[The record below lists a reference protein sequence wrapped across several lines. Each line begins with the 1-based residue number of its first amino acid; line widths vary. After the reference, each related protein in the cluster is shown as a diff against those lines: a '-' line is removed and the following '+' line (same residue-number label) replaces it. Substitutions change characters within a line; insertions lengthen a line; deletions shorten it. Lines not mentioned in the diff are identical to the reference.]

1 MASHSPSPARNFEEV
16 EESDTEFEN
25 EMRRV
30 LLGNNTPSLYSRK
43 VFLGGIP
50 PYFCRADLQNFFS
63 SFGPVD
69 IVWPQAENGES
80 EHETRDYGFAVFLS
94 PDSVISL
101 VNKCV
106 NVNGRLSISV
116 SLAEGRC
123 AIIHVRAWLNSNAR
137 YMAENFPVDFV
148 ERHMNHAV
156 FVGGLPRTVT
166 AKELFQSM
174 SQEYGNV
181 IMAQIEVEAETDY
194 PKGAGC
200 VVFRD
205 RESFLVA
212 VVRRFELFT
221 VGPECTKKVELK
233 PYLKKSTMCDLCRS
247 ARAYCFCPR
256 VRCLKYMCEFAKQG
270 KTLQG
275 CWKAVHSDMDI
286 HGDHVPMLR
295 SNSRMMNNTM
305 PWSNPQNEDT
315 FNVMQGVQLPV
326 ASLFRPSLGGAR
338 AFGRNLFGVVNSI
351 PIQPTPL
358 LDLENVPPRDW
369 NTDCG
374 MFDGR
379 MAGSSAVPRP
389 FSNQQ
394 MSRQSP
400 RAFHESNAARFGQN
414 PGNRMQWNR
423 AIARTSGA
431 TRGQFSPRRNS
442 HIYYN
447 SSIKSPSLLSRLD
460 WNGSFLNDAVRGPTS
475 DGSNLWAE
483 RFSTYNTQPPSKPLV
498 PPQGKQYVRARTS
511 FSPTIRRPVR
521 QAANSQAVKPP
532 PNEPDNNNNLS
543 DNVTNGL
550 SQFKLF

>member
-1 MASHSPSPARNFEEV
+1 M
-16 EESDTEFEN
+16 
-25 EMRRV
+25 
-30 LLGNNTPSLYSRK
+30 
-43 VFLGGIP
+43 
-50 PYFCRADLQNFFS
+50 
-63 SFGPVD
+63 
-69 IVWPQAENGES
+69 
-80 EHETRDYGFAVFLS
+80 
-94 PDSVISL
+94 
-101 VNKCV
+101 
-106 NVNGRLSISV
+106 
-116 SLAEGRC
+116 
-123 AIIHVRAWLNSNAR
+123 
-137 YMAENFPVDFV
+137 
-148 ERHMNHAV
+148 
-156 FVGGLPRTVT
+156 
-166 AKELFQSM
+166 
-174 SQEYGNV
+174 
-181 IMAQIEVEAETDY
+181 VEAETDY

-256 VRCLKYMCEFAKQG
+256 VRCLKYMCE
-270 KTLQG
+270 G

-295 SNSRMMNNTM
+295 SNSRMLNNTM
-305 PWSNPQNEDT
+305 TWSNPQNEDT

-414 PGNRMQWNR
+414 PGNRLQWNR
-423 AIARTSGA
+423 AIARSSGA

-460 WNGSFLNDAVRGPTS
+460 WNGPFLNDAVRGPTS

-483 RFSTYNTQPPSKPLV
+483 RFSTYNTQPPSR
-498 PPQGKQYVRARTS
+498 KQYVRARTS